1 MQSYLAK
8 KENSLLQNSNVC
20 ELNIEI
26 STVAKQLEKEYSI
39 DWSFSTDTPLDG
51 FVMLRACISK
61 AITIPPGKIVPIP
74 TGIYPQLKSPN
85 YRVECNSHTDLV
97 YEQGLCLADGMSI
110 FEFSFRNEIW
120 LLIENKFQQA
130 QTVQPTQK
138 IATLTVNH
146 RPRMVINYVNEIEEI
161 SWKNKSAKSYIQ
173 KIKKKLMPDIYD
185 VKKPY
190 EKAIGYTRESIDKY
204 LQGGI
209 STGTI
214 YKRGGDA
221 SIYSNTCP
229 ESSGGESNGS

>member
-1 MQSYLAK
+1 MNYAA
-8 KENSLLQNSNVC
+8 C
-20 ELNIEI
+20 DINIEI
-26 STVAKQLEKEYSI
+26 STIAKMLEEQYSMS
-39 DWSFSTDTPLDG
+39 WAFNQETPLDA
-51 FVMLRACISK
+51 FFDLRACIQE
-61 AITIPPGKIVPIP
+61 PLVVEPGEIVPVP

-85 YRVECNSHTDLV
+85 FRIVCASHTDIV
-97 YEQGLCLADGMSI
+97 FEQGLCLADGIST
-110 FEFSFRNEIW
+110 FEYSFRNEIW
-120 LLIENKFQQA
+120 LLIENKFKQA
-130 QTVQPTQK
+130 QTIQPTQK
-138 IATLTVNH
+138 VATFSVNYL
-146 RPRMVINYVNEIEEI
+146 PRIVFNYVDQIEEI

>member
-8 KENSLLQNSNVC
+8 KESSLLQNSNVC
-20 ELNIEI
+20 ELNVEI

-61 AITIPPGKIVPIP
+61 AVTIPPGEIVPIP

-85 YRVECNSHTDLV
+85 YRIECNSHTDLV
-97 YEQGLCLADGMSI
+97 YEQGLCLADGMSF

-214 YKRGGDA
+214 YKRGGDT
-221 SIYSNTCP
+221 SVYSNTCP
-229 ESSGGESNGS
+229 ESSGGEGNGS